1 MKRQA
6 LFVLASAMVLAAC
19 DGFKEAMSAHQ
30 DVVARAGS
38 QELSVERLAELL
50 GNSRAPLEKEVA
62 RRVAQIWVDYQLAG
76 AAAAK
81 GDSLNDPEMIDSVMW
96 SAIAG
101 QRAKKFYD
109 VVSASWSANDP
120 AQNEARYNQG
130 QLLAAR
136 HIIFVTP
143 QQGLTAAA
151 RDSIRGRLERLRPQL
166 TPANF
171 AQMASQHSQEPGAK
185 ERGGS
190 LGVFQKG
197 AMVPEFEK
205 ALLAIQPGQISPVI
219 QTSFGYHVIY
229 RPRFAEVKD
238 EFEARIGDAAVQQ
251 AEQDYLTKLETN
263 AEVKYKDNLAATTKA
278 VAADLDGHKD
288 DKTVVVEY
296 KGGTLTAGELA
307 RWIEA
312 FPPQANITAQIQS
325 APDSI
330 IPTFVKGIVRN
341 ELVLKAADSAGVKL
355 DAAELASI
363 RTTFASQVT
372 RVWTQLGVDPKTLS
386 DSASK
391 AGDKQR
397 VAATRVESYMD
408 RLLGEQ
414 APFVDVP
421 KPLEAALLERYD
433 AKIIE
438 AGLDRA
444 VERASRIRAVNDSTR
459 ATQQPGSQVPMP
471 GAQGGPPQGMRPQG
485 APPQGAQPQR
495 PAPATPAP
503 AQRP

>member
-6 LFVLASAMVLAAC
+6 LFVLASATVLAAC

-50 GNSRAPLEKEVA
+50 GNSRAPLEKDVA

-76 AAAAK
+76 TAASR
-81 GDSLNDPEMIDSVMW
+81 GDSLNDPKLIDSVMW

-109 VVSASWSANDP
+109 VVSSRWSANDP
-120 AQNEARYNQG
+120 AQNEAKYNQG

-136 HIIFVTP
+136 HIIFVVP
-143 QQGLTAAA
+143 QQGLSTA
-151 RDSIRGRLERLRPQL
+151 RKDSIRRNLERLRPQL

-171 AQMASQHSQEPGAK
+171 AQMAAQHSQEPGAK

-190 LGVFQKG
+190 LGVFQPG
-197 AMVPEFEK
+197 SMVPEFEK
-205 ALLAIQPGQISPVI
+205 ALVALKPGEISPVI
-219 QTSFGYHVIY
+219 QTSFGYHVVY
-229 RPRFAEVKD
+229 RPRYAEVAE
-238 EFEARIGDAAVQQ
+238 EFQARIGDASLAE
-251 AEQDYLTKLETN
+251 AEQKYLESLESGAN
-263 AEVKYKDNLAATTKA
+263 IQYKDNLAATTKA
-278 VAADLDGHKD
+278 VAADLEGHRD

-296 KGGTLTAGELA
+296 KGGTLTAGELS

-312 FPPQANITAQIQS
+312 FPPQANITAQIAT

-355 DAAELASI
+355 DSAEMASI
-363 RTTFASQVT
+363 RTSFASQIT
-372 RVWTQLGVDPKTLS
+372 RVWSSLGVDPRTLT
-386 DSASK
+386 DSASN
-391 AGDKQR
+391 ANDRQR
-397 VAATRVESYMD
+397 VAASRIESYMD
-408 RLLGEQ
+408 RLLSEQ

-421 KPLEAALLERYD
+421 KPLEVALLDRYD
-433 AKIIE
+433 AKIIP

-444 VERASRIRAVNDSTR
+444 VERATRIRAVNDSTR
-459 ATQQPGSQVPMP
+459 ATQQPQSQVPMP
-471 GAQGGPPQGMRPQG
+471 RPQMTPQG
-485 APPQGAQPQR
+485 APQGAQPQGQR
-495 PAPATPAP
+495 PAPAP

>member
-76 AAAAK
+76 AAAAR

-143 QQGLTAAA
+143 GGPQGGLSQA
-151 RDSIRGRLERLRPQL
+151 RKDSIRLRLERLRPQL
-166 TPANF
+166 TAANF
-171 AQMASQHSQEPGAK
+171 AQMASQHTQEPGGK

-190 LGVFQKG
+190 LGVFEKG

-229 RPRFAEVKD
+229 RPRFAEVKND
-238 EFEARIGDAAVQQ
+238 FEARIGDAALQQ
-251 AEQDYLTKLETN
+251 AEQDYLTKLETS

-278 VAADLDGHKD
+278 VAADIDGHKD
-288 DKTVVVEY
+288 DKTVVVEF

-312 FPPQANITAQIQS
+312 FPPQANITSQIQS

-355 DAAELASI
+355 DAAELAAI

-372 RVWTQLGVDPKTLS
+372 RVWTQLGIDPKSLS

-391 AGDKQR
+391 ADDKQR

-433 AKIIE
+433 SKIIE

-471 GAQGGPPQGMRPQG
+471 GAQGGPPQG
-485 APPQGAQPQR
+485 AQPQVR
-495 PAPATPAP
+495 PAPAPATPAP

>member
-6 LFVLASAMVLAAC
+6 LFVLASATVLAAC

-50 GNSRAPLEKEVA
+50 GNSRAPLEKDVA

-76 AAAAK
+76 TAASR
-81 GDSLNDPEMIDSVMW
+81 GDSLNDPKLIDSVMW

-109 VVSASWSANDP
+109 VVSSKWSANDP
-120 AQNEARYNQG
+120 AQNEAKYNQG

-143 QQGLTAAA
+143 GGPQGGLSQAKK
-151 RDSIRGRLERLRPQL
+151 DSIRRSLESLRPRV
-166 TPANF
+166 TAANF
-171 AQMASQHSQEPGAK
+171 AQMASQYSQEPGAK

-205 ALLAIQPGQISPVI
+205 ALVALKPGEISPVV
-219 QTSFGYHVIY
+219 QTSFGYHIIY
-229 RPRFAEVKD
+229 RPRYAEVAE
-238 EFEARIGDAAVQQ
+238 EFQARIGDASLAE
-251 AEQDYLTKLETN
+251 AEQQYLESLESGAN
-263 AEVKYKDNLAATTKA
+263 IQYKDNLAATTKA
-278 VAADLDGHKD
+278 VAADIEGHKD

-296 KGGTLTAGELA
+296 KGGSLTAGELS

-312 FPPQANITAQIQS
+312 FPPQANITAQIAS

-355 DAAELASI
+355 DSAEMASI
-363 RTTFASQVT
+363 RTTFASQIV
-372 RVWTQLGVDPKTLS
+372 RVWASLGVDPKSLT
-386 DSASK
+386 DSASN
-391 AGDKQR
+391 ANDRQR
-397 VAATRVESYMD
+397 VAASRIESYMD
-408 RLLGEQ
+408 RLLSEQ

-421 KPLEAALLERYD
+421 KPLETALMDRYD
-433 AKIIE
+433 SKIIQ

-459 ATQQPGSQVPMP
+459 ATQQPQSQVPMP
-471 GAQGGPPQGMRPQG
+471 RPQMV
-485 APPQGAQPQR
+485 PQGAQPQGAQPQGQR
-495 PAPATPAP
+495 PAPAP

>member
-6 LFVLASAMVLAAC
+6 LFVLASATVLAAC

-50 GNSRAPLEKEVA
+50 GNSRAPLEKDVA

-76 AAAAK
+76 TSAAR
-81 GDSLNDPEMIDSVMW
+81 GDSLNDPKMIDSVMW

-109 VVSASWSANDP
+109 VVSASWSASDP

-143 QQGLTAAA
+143 QQGLTTAAK
-151 RDSIRGRLERLRPQL
+151 DSIRRRLERLRPQL

-171 AQMASQHSQEPGAK
+171 AQMAAQHSQEPGAK
-185 ERGGS
+185 DRGGS
-190 LGVFQKG
+190 LGVFEKG
-197 AMVPEFEK
+197 SMVPEFEK
-205 ALLAIQPGQISPVI
+205 ALVALQPGQISPVI

-229 RPRFAEVKD
+229 RPRYAEVKD
-238 EFEARIGDAAVQQ
+238 EFQARIGDASLAQ
-251 AEQDYLTKLETN
+251 AEQDYLTKLESG
-263 AEVKYKDNLAATTKA
+263 AGIEYKENLASKTKA
-278 VAADLDGHKD
+278 VAADIEGHRD

-296 KGGTLTAGELA
+296 KGGNLTAGELA

-312 FPPQANITAQIQS
+312 FPPQANIGAQIAS
-325 APDSI
+325 APDSV

-341 ELVLKAADSAGVKL
+341 ELVLRAADSAKVQL
-355 DAAELASI
+355 DSAELASI
-363 RTTFASQVT
+363 RTSFASQVT
-372 RVWTQLGVDPKTLS
+372 RIWASLGVDPKSLT
-386 DSASK
+386 DSASN
-391 AGDKQR
+391 ASDRQR
-397 VAATRVESYMD
+397 VAANRVEGYMD
-408 RLLGEQ
+408 RLLNEQ

-421 KPLEAALLERYD
+421 KPIEVALLDKYD
-433 AKIIE
+433 SKIIE

-459 ATQQPGSQVPMP
+459 ATQQPSSQVPMP
-471 GAQGGPPQGMRPQG
+471 RPPGAQPQG
-485 APPQGAQPQR
+485 APPQGAQPQA
-495 PAPATPAP
+495 PAPAPGK
-503 AQRP
+503 RP

>member
-62 RRVAQIWVDYQLAG
+62 RRVAQIWVDYQLVG
-76 AAAAK
+76 TAASR
-81 GDSLNDPEMIDSVMW
+81 GDSLNDPKMIDSVMW

-109 VVSASWSANDP
+109 VVSSNWSANDP
-120 AQNEARYNQG
+120 AQNEAKYNQG

-143 QQGLTAAA
+143 GGAQGGLSAAA
-151 RDSIRGRLERLRPQL
+151 RDSIRRRLDRLRPQL

-190 LGVFQKG
+190 LGVFQPG
-197 AMVPEFEK
+197 SMVPEFEK
-205 ALLAIQPGQISPVI
+205 ALVALKPGEISPVI
-219 QTSFGYHVIY
+219 QTSFGYHIVY
-229 RPRFAEVKD
+229 RPRYAEVAD
-238 EFEARIGDAAVQQ
+238 EFKARIGDASLAE
-251 AEQDYLTKLETN
+251 AEQEYLNKLE
-263 AEVKYKDNLAATTKA
+263 AGAGIQYKDNLAAKTKA
-278 VAADLDGHKD
+278 VAADLDGHKND
-288 DKTVVVEY
+288 NAVVVEF

-312 FPPQANITAQIQS
+312 FPPQANITAQIAS

-341 ELVLKAADSAGVKL
+341 ELVLRAADSAGVKL
-355 DAAELASI
+355 DSAELASI
-363 RTTFASQVT
+363 RTSFASQVT
-372 RVWTQLGVDPKTLS
+372 RLWSSLGLDPKALA
-386 DSASK
+386 DSASN
-391 AGDKQR
+391 ANERQR
-397 VAATRVESYMD
+397 IAASRVESYMD

-414 APFVDVP
+414 APFLEVP
-421 KPLEAALLERYD
+421 KPLEVALLDRYD
-433 AKIIE
+433 SKIIE

-444 VERASRIRAVNDSTR
+444 VERATRIRAVNDSTR
-459 ATQQPGSQVPMP
+459 ATQQPQSQVPMP
-471 GAQGGPPQGMRPQG
+471 RPGAGPQGAAPQGARPQG
-485 APPQGAQPQR
+485 QPQ
-495 PAPATPAP
+495 APAPAP